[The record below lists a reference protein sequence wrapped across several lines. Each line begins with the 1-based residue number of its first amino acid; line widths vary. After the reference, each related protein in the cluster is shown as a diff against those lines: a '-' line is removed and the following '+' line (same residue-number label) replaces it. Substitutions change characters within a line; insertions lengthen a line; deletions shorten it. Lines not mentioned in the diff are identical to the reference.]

1 MRLIALI
8 VWAAG
13 LLAARDL
20 KEVLSA
26 VERRYNR
33 AVTLEAG
40 FEQIYTAPG
49 RARRVESGRLALR
62 KPGRMRWDYSSPEGK
77 VFVSDGKWLWFYSPS
92 AGRVEKSR
100 MKESEDLRAPLA
112 FLLGKLDFQRYFA
125 SFTLKE
131 ENAGAVITAL
141 PKSDRVPYTQV
152 EFTITPANE
161 IRKLVVA
168 GTDRS
173 VMEFRFNGERI
184 NVALSDALFRYRAPD
199 GVEVVEVTRP
209 GEEDGER

>member
-1 MRLIALI
+1 M

-33 AVTLEAG
+33 AVTLETG
-40 FEQIYTAPG
+40 FEQTFTAPG
-49 RARRVESGRLALR
+49 RPRRVETGMLTLR
-62 KPGRMRWDYSSPEGK
+62 KPGRMRWDYSSPAGK

-92 AGRVEKSR
+92 SGRVEKSR
-100 MKESEDLRAPLA
+100 VKESEDLRAPLA
-112 FLLGKLDFQRYFA
+112 FLLGKLDFQRDFTA
-125 SFTLKE
+125 FTLKE
-131 ENAGAVITAL
+131 EDGAGVVITAL

-161 IRKLVVA
+161 IRRLVVA

-173 VMEFRFNGERI
+173 IMEFRFTGERI

-209 GEEDGER
+209 GDEEGER